1 MAQRNKKVAGNKQK
15 WQMVG
20 ERAAEHG
27 EAAVT
32 MVVGKTNNTK
42 CGRRASIFLR

>member
-32 MVVGKTNNTK
+32 KVVGKLNTK